1 MLRRRRRLVAIF
13 KYMNTLVQKPKPLV
27 TPKIWKRDEILTFLD
42 IFESTFHASVSHPF
56 DSETD
61 MWKCISDKLLEQGIT
76 ASAQHCQNKWN
87 FLYKTYVN
95 NQNRQGAFY
104 AKIKQIVEFSKE
116 LSDQQD
122 EPEPVTSEEQQ
133 DVETEI
139 IEDLETDT
147 FMKQEDF
154 SHIEGQVAE
163 VSVEESFEEHEHLD
177 EIATSNIPDRHP
189 DVQCDNR
196 NNLIEVE
203 VSAKKR
209 KLSSNVDNFEQNTS
223 VKMDENVDTKDILL
237 TILSRIDAIHKEQ
250 IDQGRRLEII
260 ERRQNENRQI
270 LLNVK
275 EHLELK

>member
-1 MLRRRRRLVAIF
+1 M
-13 KYMNTLVQKPKPLV
+13 V

-56 DSETD
+56 DSEAD

-122 EPEPVTSEEQQ
+122 EPEPEPVTNEEQQ
-133 DVETEI
+133 IVETET

-147 FMKQEDF
+147 FVKQEEF
-154 SHIEGQVAE
+154 SHDELQVTE
-163 VSVEESFEEHEHLD
+163 VSVQESFEEHEHLD
-177 EIATSNIPDRHP
+177 DIATSNIPDDRS
-189 DVQCDNR
+189 DAQCDSR
-196 NNLIEVE
+196 NAIEME
-203 VSAKKR
+203 IPAKRR
-209 KLSSNVDNFEQNTS
+209 KLSSNVDNFEQTDS
-223 VKMDENVDTKDILL
+223 VTMDENVDAKDILL
-237 TILSRIDAIHKEQ
+237 TILRKMDAIHKEQ
-250 IDQGRRLEII
+250 IDQGRRLDII
-260 ERRQNENRQI
+260 EKRQNENRQI
-270 LLNVK
+270 LIDIK